1 LDIDVRTNGIHS
13 MAKGLE
19 AFKAYHDNPSDFFAL
34 KDSILRS
41 HHALETL
48 FKNVLFSINPVLL
61 VKEDR
66 KIKEIIDGYEK
77 FYKHEV
83 ATVLDATETTSLQE
97 AVNRLTRLGLIV
109 MDERELSAFLHAISE
124 LNSYR
129 NKLQHYGIVANAEVI
144 GRILGTAIPRGIEIL
159 DACSPGYPLIDSL
172 TPIYP
177 ESKSVIE
184 LLRSTYDSLIQETI
198 AFFNKKE
205 FVNQELLIK
214 INDHGEV
221 GAPPYFAELDI
232 TGFLNYGYDIHQIL
246 EWRWRDSKKESPY
259 QAIVT
264 ISQPTFSKGA
274 FPETGTAKGN
284 LSLDAQIVLENPN
297 GSLVLPDAE
306 EKIRVLREVRIVLK
320 GSLDYEA
327 EAMITEWHY
336 EVRKVTN
343 AAGNLSIKIA
353 SVPRGYTKDENEIIA
368 EYEAKLTHEN
378 AQFRLHSFVEPSGM
392 LKKNYILEW
401 NLRTKETLKF
411 K

>member
-1 LDIDVRTNGIHS
+1 
-13 MAKGLE
+13 
-19 AFKAYHDNPSDFFAL
+19 
-34 KDSILRS
+34 
-41 HHALETL
+41 
-48 FKNVLFSINPVLL
+48 
-61 VKEDR
+61 
-66 KIKEIIDGYEK
+66 
-77 FYKHEV
+77 
-83 ATVLDATETTSLQE
+83 
-97 AVNRLTRLGLIV
+97 
-109 MDERELSAFLHAISE
+109 
-124 LNSYR
+124 
-129 NKLQHYGIVANAEVI
+129 
-144 GRILGTAIPRGIEIL
+144 
-159 DACSPGYPLIDSL
+159 
-172 TPIYP
+172 
-177 ESKSVIE
+177 
-184 LLRSTYDSLIQETI
+184 
-198 AFFNKKE
+198 
-205 FVNQELLIK
+205 LIK